1 MQFQP
6 IDNHVFASLPIE
18 INWNLVI
25 RRIQLQS
32 WESLN
37 GDSFDFISSGIHFR
51 NDNIGVASQ
60 LFSYRLINWGQ
71 LIRNFNNIN
80 IMKRN
85 YLFAMTTPGSIEL
98 DKDILG
104 IVIDDLVEGLSD
116 HHLHRFV
123 VALWDR
129 LTSVERLQLS
139 F

>member
-1 MQFQP
+1 
-6 IDNHVFASLPIE
+6 
-18 INWNLVI
+18 
-25 RRIQLQS
+25 
-32 WESLN
+32 
-37 GDSFDFISSGIHFR
+37 
-51 NDNIGVASQ
+51 
-60 LFSYRLINWGQ
+60 
-71 LIRNFNNIN
+71 
-80 IMKRN
+80 MKRN